1 MKSDSFA
8 QKLTELVGVLEKRS
22 SIEVVVVLAARSGSY
37 QDLEHLL
44 AFAGSMLCL
53 LYLIHSPTEF
63 HTDLWVVWLALA
75 YLVTLVLL
83 RRFPS
88 LWRPLTSPGRRHV
101 QCLQQARCA
110 FMEERVASTRDRSGL
125 LVYISQFER
134 EIVFVPD
141 LGVDRFLPQS
151 HFHQVEH
158 RLRETRSWGAFQTRL
173 LTELAGLEEPM
184 AQALPVAADDSNELD
199 NQIRVRR

>member
-1 MKSDSFA
+1 MATDSFA
-8 QKLTELVGVLEKRS
+8 QKLTDLVGVLEKRS
-22 SIEVVVVLAARSGSY
+22 SVEVVVVLATRSGSY

-63 HTDLWVVWLALA
+63 QTDLWVVWLTLA
-75 YLVTLVLL
+75 YLITLVLL
-83 RRFPS
+83 RRFPG
-88 LWRPLTSPGRRHV
+88 LWRPLTSRGRRHV
-101 QCLQQARCA
+101 QSLQQARCA
-110 FMEERVASTRDRSGL
+110 FVEERVASTRDRSGL

-141 LGVDRFLPQS
+141 LGVDRHLPQS
-151 HFHQVEH
+151 HFHKAEKNV
-158 RLRETRSWGAFQTRL
+158 RETRSWTAFQTRL
-173 LTELAGLEEPM
+173 LAELSGLEEPL
-184 AQALPVAADDSNELD
+184 AQALPVAVDDSNELN